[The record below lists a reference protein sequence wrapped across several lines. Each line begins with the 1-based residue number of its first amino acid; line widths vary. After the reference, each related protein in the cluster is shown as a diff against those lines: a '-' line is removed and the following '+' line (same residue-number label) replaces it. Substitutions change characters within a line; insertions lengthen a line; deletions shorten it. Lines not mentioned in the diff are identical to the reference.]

1 MIRRL
6 HRRRTARAACRSA
19 RSALC
24 PPRCL
29 PPGSREGRDHPRT
42 RASDR
47 KAKLPTREFTSRP
60 TSANHRTERTRGPPC
75 GTCRRLAADR
85 TLPRAVR
92 ARAWI
97 ALAWLLSPID
107 LIPEFIPVI
116 GPADDIIVVTILL
129 RSLIRH
135 AGPEAVQRHWPGTP
149 QGLAVLARLCKLPIP
164 ASRPAAPLNPAR
176 DQSGNSPPQP
186 RPPTAA
192 RRPRTANPSTWI
204 GSSRTPRYLGSR
216 QRNLQNY

>member
-1 MIRRL
+1 MLTGILISVAATLLAAWLLLITALIVGRAKGVPLTEGLRL
-6 HRRRTARAACRSA
+6 
-19 RSALC
+19 
-24 PPRCL
+24 L
-29 PPGSREGRDHPRT
+29 PDVLR
-42 RASDR
+42 
-47 KAKLPTREFTSRP
+47 LL
-60 TSANHRTERTRGPPC
+60 
-75 GTCRRLAADR
+75 RRLAADR

>member
-1 MIRRL
+1 VLTGILISVAATLLAAWLLLITALIVGRAKGVPLTEGLRL
-6 HRRRTARAACRSA
+6 
-19 RSALC
+19 
-24 PPRCL
+24 L
-29 PPGSREGRDHPRT
+29 PDVLR
-42 RASDR
+42 
-47 KAKLPTREFTSRP
+47 LL
-60 TSANHRTERTRGPPC
+60 
-75 GTCRRLAADR
+75 RRLAADR